1 MFINTDTSND
11 EMNSV
16 HENDKN
22 ESDVKSSQLYRFQ
35 IAICRIALHAC
46 MPLTPRTESVTSS
59 SNMMLSLASRK
70 DTNPFSPF
78 GGKY

>member
-59 SNMMLSLASRK
+59 SNMMSLASRK